1 MLQHQIMTYV
11 EKQRSLGTF
20 KVPKF
25 TNKHSETGVV
35 YNIPCKQCDKSYI
48 GQTSRELKTR
58 IAEHQYAI
66 KKRNMNNSIAR
77 HNILEGH
84 DPDFSGAEILTKE
97 KNTSTRVQ
105 KESWFIAKNNSQIIN
120 HMGTECKQMSEWMQI
135 LERKKVRVAKRN

>member
-1 MLQHQIMTYV
+1 MMQHQIITYV

-20 KVPKF
+20 KKESNRPITSKL
-25 TNKHSETGVV
+25 SETGVV

-84 DPDFSGAEILTKE
+84 DPDMGGG
-97 KNTSTRVQ
+97 Q
-105 KESWFIAKNNSQIIN
+105 KS
-120 HMGTECKQMSEWMQI
+120 
-135 LERKKVRVAKRN
+135 